1 MAELRGSSQ
10 QSGSA
15 GRGLTGPSR
24 SSAVR
29 QHLAMAPAATV
40 TRWLTD
46 STGSKSPAT
55 PNPPTS
61 YTIPRGRCASARG
74 QKSVLITV
82 FVEKG
87 FLELDFTVP
96 ESVPEID
103 LGSGFLK
110 SGEPLER

>member
-1 MAELRGSSQ
+1 
-10 QSGSA
+10 
-15 GRGLTGPSR
+15 
-24 SSAVR
+24 
-29 QHLAMAPAATV
+29 
-40 TRWLTD
+40 
-46 STGSKSPAT
+46 
-55 PNPPTS
+55 
-61 YTIPRGRCASARG
+61 
-74 QKSVLITV
+74 VLITV